1 VFTGS
6 EEPKCPHCRRVVD
19 GYGYTAFA
27 LKRKSQ
33 ELEGRTETAEATLKK
48 FRREHGEALSKV
60 AVLVHESKL
69 LQERY
74 SARER
79 EVQRSEQVRRA
90 VERDKEAADEAVE
103 TVEASRRRLMTRLE
117 AWETWGRH
125 MAEHVACVPQ
135 FISS

>member
-1 VFTGS
+1 
-6 EEPKCPHCRRVVD
+6 VVD
-19 GYGYTAFA
+19 GYGYAAFS

-48 FRREHGEALSKV
+48 LRREHGEALSKV
-60 AVLVHESKL
+60 AVLVHENKL

-79 EVQRSEQVRRA
+79 EVKRSEQVRRA
-90 VERDKEAADEAVE
+90 AEQDKEAADEAVE
-103 TVEASRRRLMTRLE
+103 TVEASRWRLMTKLE

-125 MAEHVACVPQ
+125 VAEHAACMPQ
-135 FISS
+135 FISN